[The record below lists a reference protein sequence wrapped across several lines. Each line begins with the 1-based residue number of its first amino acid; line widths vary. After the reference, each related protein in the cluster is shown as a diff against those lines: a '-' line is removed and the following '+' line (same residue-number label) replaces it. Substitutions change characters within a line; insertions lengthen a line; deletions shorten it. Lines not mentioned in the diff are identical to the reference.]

1 VEEVNF
7 KFKPRI
13 RKSKR
18 LEGLSSS
25 LGRLSDEDAEPAT
38 DGSHEAFVSNSAL
51 SSMIPIRKLAIRHLI
66 STLVL
71 DTVIPS
77 PTTVVDDEWLFPLG
91 ITSNSFDSSH
101 PQSGTHIGRRSS
113 SRSVMAYCRM
123 ERFVKR
129 NEIRTEV
136 YAISPPTR
144 QRL

>member
-71 DTVIPS
+71 ETVIPS

-91 ITSNSFDSSH
+91 ITINFFRQQPSA
-101 PQSGTHIGRRSS
+101 I
-113 SRSVMAYCRM
+113 
-123 ERFVKR
+123 R
-129 NEIRTEV
+129 NTYWQEV
-136 YAISPPTR
+136 IFKECYGLLQNGEVR
-144 QRL
+144 QAK